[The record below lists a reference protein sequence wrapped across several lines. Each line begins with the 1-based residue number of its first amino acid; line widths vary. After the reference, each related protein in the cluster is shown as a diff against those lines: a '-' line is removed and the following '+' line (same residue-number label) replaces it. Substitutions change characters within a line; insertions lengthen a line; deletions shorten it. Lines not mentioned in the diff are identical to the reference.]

1 MHPAERVRFVTETA
15 RAVLA
20 ERLDPGEGAAAVA
33 LQAEQIGPRL
43 RSDRHD
49 VTRAEAEAVATQ
61 LRLLAEQVND
71 RASGLPD
78 NEDYLAIAA
87 SIGLLAQALR

>member
-1 MHPAERVRFVTETA
+1 MHPSERVRFVTETA
-15 RAVLA
+15 RAVIA
-20 ERLDPGEGAAAVA
+20 GRLDPEEGAAAVQ
-33 LQAEQIGPRL
+33 LQASQIAPLL

-49 VTRAEAEAVATQ
+49 VTRSEAEGVATQ

-78 NEDYLAIAA
+78 NEAHLAIVEA
-87 SIGLLAQALR
+87 IGLLAQALR